1 MVDSGLQQA
10 WVTVLNTAKDLN
22 RDIWFLHEEGTK
34 SQSSLSSTNRDS
46 MTRNDGGC
54 DTRRRWEEKRSVVA
68 VFLDLKTL
76 PPLETVRCGSVFR
89 SKNTAT
95 LANNHTSDQAVHLCV
110 RCNSAR
116 ITRVKTINIL
126 RYI

>member
-10 WVTVLNTAKDLN
+10 WVTVLNKAKDLN

-46 MTRNDGGC
+46 TTRNDGGC
-54 DTRRRWEEKRSVVA
+54 DTRRRWEEKRCSG
-68 VFLDLKTL
+68 
-76 PPLETVRCGSVFR
+76 GSVFR

-116 ITRVKTINIL
+116 ITRVKTVNIL